1 MRSRGQPVQSRPRV
15 ARAIEA
21 ARLAQAG
28 IVSAPRLASA
38 GRHLA
43 AVERA
48 PEGLIAQAVRRAE
61 RGLAPQLVLAAARAA
76 REAGRQPE
84 EIWAEALHDWLALRE
99 ERSITR
105 LPTTD
110 ARRQSVWHDIEDTM
124 QVLRA
129 S

>member
-1 MRSRGQPVQSRPRV
+1 V

-48 PEGLIAQAVRRAE
+48 PDGLIAQAVRRAE

-76 REAGRQPE
+76 REAGRPPE
-84 EIWAEALHDWLALRE
+84 EIWAEALHDWLTLRE
-99 ERSITR
+99 ERSIMR

-110 ARRQSVWHDIEDTM
+110 ARRQSVWRDIEDTM

>member
-1 MRSRGQPVQSRPRV
+1 V
-15 ARAIEA
+15 ARAVEA
-21 ARLAQAG
+21 ARLAQVG
-28 IVSAPRLASA
+28 IVSAPRLASV
-38 GRHLA
+38 GRHLT

-84 EIWAEALHDWLALRE
+84 EIWAEALRDWLALRE
-99 ERSITR
+99 EHSITR
-105 LPTTD
+105 LPATD
-110 ARRQSVWHDIEDTM
+110 ARRLSVWRDIEETM